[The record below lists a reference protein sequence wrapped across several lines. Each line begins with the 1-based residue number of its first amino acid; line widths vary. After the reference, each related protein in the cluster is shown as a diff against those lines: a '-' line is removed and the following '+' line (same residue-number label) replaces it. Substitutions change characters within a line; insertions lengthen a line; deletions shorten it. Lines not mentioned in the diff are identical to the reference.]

1 MSVDPQENTSPNFD
15 LVPPQAKEA
24 EQAVLGA
31 MMLDKDAIADV
42 VEVLRG
48 VDFYHPH
55 HERIFEAIIALYSK
69 NAPADAVTVADELA
83 TDDQLDKIGG
93 PNYLYELLS
102 MPQAAASAGYYARIV
117 RDQAVLRRLVH
128 AGMRITQMGYSR
140 DGQEV
145 EELVNAAQAEVYA
158 VSEQRH
164 SQDYRK
170 IGESIND
177 VMLEIENAQN
187 QESGPIG
194 VPTGLIDL
202 DELTHGLHAGQMI
215 IIAARPGL
223 GKSTLALDICRSAS
237 VKHKMASAF
246 FSLEMGRNELTMRAL
261 SAESGVPLE
270 TMRKGGMSDKQ
281 WEELAKASSPL
292 ADAPLFIDDSPN
304 LTLME
309 IRAKARRMRQSDDLR
324 LIVVD
329 YLQLMTSG
337 RKVESRQQEVS
348 EFSRA
353 LKLLAKELEIPVIA
367 VAQLNRGPE
376 QRTDKKPQMSDLR
389 ESGSLEQDADVVI
402 LLHRQETD
410 DPALKG
416 QSDLIV
422 AKHRNGPTR
431 TVTVAFQ
438 GDRSRFANLGQA
450 SAYAGGDRGFNS
462 GEVQTYGESEP
473 AY

>member
-1 MSVDPQENTSPNFD
+1 MSIGSQEKSSVNYD
-15 LVPPQAKEA
+15 LVPPQSKEA

-31 MMLDKDAIADV
+31 MMLDKEAIADAI
-42 VEVLRG
+42 EVLRG

-55 HERIFEAIIALYSK
+55 HEKIFDSIIKLYSSTQ
-69 NAPADAVTVADELA
+69 PADAVMVAADLEA
-83 TDDQLDKIGG
+83 QGQLESVGG
-93 PNYLYELLS
+93 TNYLYELLS

-117 RDQAVLRRLVH
+117 RDQAILRRLVQ
-128 AGMRITQMGYSR
+128 AGMRITQMGHSR

-164 SQDYRK
+164 SQDYRR
-170 IGESIND
+170 IGESVPD
-177 VMLEIENAQN
+177 VMEEIHNARN
-187 QESGPIG
+187 QGSGPVG
-194 VPTGLIDL
+194 VPTGLTDL
-202 DELTHGLHAGQMI
+202 DELTHGLHGGQMI

-237 VKHKMASAF
+237 VKNGMATAF

-270 TMRKGGMSDKQ
+270 VMRKGQITDKQ
-281 WEELAKASSPL
+281 LRELSAVLGPL
-292 ADAPLFIDDSPN
+292 EDAPLFIDDSPN

-309 IRAKARRMRQSDDLR
+309 IRAKARRMRQSHDLR

-353 LKLLAKELEIPVIA
+353 LKLLAKELDIPVIA

-402 LLHRQETD
+402 LLHRQDTD

-450 SAYAGGDRGFNS
+450 SAYAGGDPGYGG
-462 GEVQTYGESEP
+462 GEVPSYGVSEP